1 MTKTPR
7 QQAVEI
13 AEQVMD
19 ALDAAKRGES
29 HPRLINYR
37 ERGIAERLRRAQVLA
52 ESRALEPQREAVKP
66 STSNEPL
73 GPVNEPIHHGP
84 GGATRSD

>member
-13 AEQVMD
+13 AEQAMD
-19 ALDAAKRGES
+19 ALDAAKCGES

-37 ERGIAERLRRAQVLA
+37 ERGIAERLRRAQILA
-52 ESRALEPQREAVKP
+52 EAKSLEPQREAVKP
-66 STSNEPL
+66 STRNEPF
-73 GPVNEPIHHGP
+73 GPVNEPIHYGP